1 MKSRKKR
8 TFKTTLS
15 LALLSCFGF
24 APSADATDVDVV
36 SMVNS
41 ISGILGGNYSMNTS
55 GSFDGPT
62 GAAWQN
68 PTTAPITNPGI
79 PGATPS
85 YGVSGALNNPSNAS
99 NQLYG
104 SGGLLNGLIGDLPS
118 SLTGNPNTDQLGIYS
133 LSAANSLEQILQ
145 GNAAGAYGARTA
157 FGGVSAANNIL
168 SPNTAITNNYF
179 NISNQG
185 PGNTASVKGAL
196 TASQIGTAYTTNQVN
211 ALAGGVYTNI
221 TQLTDAINTLSY
233 NTDTQGSFTTYSGDL
248 NTALGT
254 ISSVGGQFVSASSGL
269 STALSGLSSV
279 LGLSGAF
286 GTTDKF
292 LFQDSVAGDGTGT
305 TYKVASG
312 ALNTLSAINQINSD
326 IAGGGIALS
335 ATKINPNYVTL
346 MTTLQSTPGGS
357 SQTFVQDLQIIA
369 DSVLNTPLQDV
380 SNSNAASTSTAAAN
394 LNAVL
399 TALSNLSGS
408 QTAANLQTA
417 LQGLVNPN
425 TNYTSGAQKI
435 NNNAPMG
442 SGYQAIYN
450 AYTAVAA
457 GLGKLQTVF
466 GTSNLGD
473 TLIKALEV
481 NNLLSTASSGLAS
494 GASLTG
500 AFTAATTFTD
510 SSISA
515 TGLGQLFNAFGNGS
529 SSSYASLTT
538 LLDKLAGYLNTNGV
552 DTTASST
559 SDNVKAGNG
568 TSQPVSGTTVYPI
581 TGPAANN
588 TNTSWITTRISN
600 QSSYNS
606 AYNTALGQLLG
617 YAMSYN
623 TNSTALGKMLS
634 SSSLLGNILTQGINN
649 AAANV
654 MFNSGAQNDANG
666 QADAANNQ
674 AQQLNNIQAIFH
686 SEDLLNSYVGAIT
699 RNYSNSPIS
708 VQQAQAS
715 ALNYLYNAL
724 NAGVNQDGLIAQT
737 KAAIASAL
745 NNNFVASNLPVGAL
759 KIINAMGPS
768 MFEPSATK
776 AQIAGG
782 LNDLNN
788 ALGNFTLTASASAL
802 SSLTAGQLPTVFANI
817 SDAQTLAKSVV
828 LIDQLTAG
836 TSFNLANVLTSIIGT
851 SGRNAQTVDAAVG
864 TSLNT
869 LPAGAKSS
877 VITLLG
883 VLTGARASVV
893 TDSTKFAGSPIGR
906 LIHALN
912 TGVGGK
918 TVAFENSA
926 TSASTVEALI
936 KTAKSIQ
943 SDMTT
948 VIQGLNVSALTNPS
962 QANAVLGYLRQLPTL
977 AKEIGAATGVSA
989 RQNFLDG
996 KLTVADISSQ
1006 IQALKAQIANYENMG
1021 TNTTGKAGL
1030 NIGLSSLLGSSIS
1043 SVQNL
1048 GFADAAVN
1056 TLNSQLSNAL
1066 PLLVGG
1072 NSSSFNISTVQGLV
1086 ADLNKAVGTLYSGTN
1101 ANNLFNNGVVQ
1112 TISNMNNSTV
1122 TVNPNTFG
1130 LGGGGT
1136 GLALNTNGTHELT
1149 NLANLNTINSLL
1161 SGGILTSNAISTS
1174 YNGAFGTQSGSN
1186 NGFAGAIATTTNASY
1201 GSSPAT
1207 AYKALTNPSYYNSGT
1222 TLVSVIN
1229 ALLPI
1234 GQQLSSGAIDASTA
1248 SSEATKALASLISGG
1263 STNAGYVWAAY
1274 QGVMGIS
1281 SSATSPVAGLNNL
1294 LSTKQ
1299 DLSTASGIA
1308 QVIQDANSLITANH
1322 DLISVVGGL
1331 SGSNVLTVGGAN
1343 TINSATNLSNAIAA
1357 ATALGNLLAQI
1368 NPADLTNPVTGKS
1381 TAVTSAT
1388 TVINAINSYNHNV
1401 QLLNNLTDGNGA
1413 KIAGDVIAYLQGNTS
1428 YNSLTGNSVGTTAIN
1443 NLQNLLNRYEY
1454 LQGLQSQ
1461 VQAAIANNPYALI
1474 MQQNQVLKSDGYQEA
1489 AKALV
1494 STTGA
1499 DANTGLF
1506 NVATSSTISPGTS
1519 TTFDLNNTAFTNLS
1533 TTVSNDIAN
1542 AQAWNSYLTNL
1553 NSTSNSILSAPTFG
1567 GGTQAAADLNNIAS
1581 SIYNLAGY
1589 FTPAAVSDNKVV
1601 TTALTSSINGALGA
1615 YNAINTAL
1623 GALTTSSAAH
1633 LNLSGNL
1640 QLSNITTTGTGSGFN
1655 TTAATGATA
1664 ITNLTFLNVAQS
1676 IVDVAGMLT
1685 PVSGQT
1691 NGLTNNQAGI
1701 TAVTAV
1707 MGTAM
1712 ATGSSAT
1719 IQGTA
1724 GGLVTIFHQT
1734 TGSNIYDMN
1743 GALPSGMGSGN
1754 ADGLT
1759 SMNQTAVNVV
1769 GGLVKALEGSSTLAQ
1784 YLASPSTFA
1793 TAVGTT
1799 PALLTDLT
1807 SLITPVLG
1815 KDNAEKLTSGTI
1827 AQQFLE
1833 NLNQFVGQ
1841 GGALQSLNATFKQG
1855 VRVGVPN
1862 FNSPNFTASVDQMLK
1877 NALAWNTNYDNA
1889 LRAVKDGGQLGGS
1902 SGSGA
1907 ISSDTVYNAIN
1918 SIVQNANALFNSQT
1932 ASGASNSGAL
1942 ATATQALVQYGL
1954 DNGLSSASPNISP
1967 IPTSAAGAG
1976 TSLAGLMAFYL
1987 ASDMGLITS
1996 SGTISNPSF
2005 NNIATLMSAATP
2017 AQLAQ
2022 AAAQVLANSSGDF
2035 TSAMQ
2040 QTLLNTTLG
2049 NMLNQAQTYS
2059 QAATGQTGKSG
2070 LSGLLNSKTTIQD
2083 VLQTAIANAA
2093 SMHNLNG
2100 VLNPASGVAVSKGQL
2115 STTSINTINKL
2126 LGAMTT
2132 ANGNLPTINPNTP
2145 VGAEAKMLLG
2155 MLAAN
2160 NAASS
2165 ALTSLAAVGGA
2176 TSDTAQ
2182 TYFQNVTTLIDDQA
2196 TLLAKQS
2203 STVVQLLE
2211 GMTQA
2216 VANSTST
2223 DQQAQSAF
2231 GALKAVYTQIASP
2244 TINYTSAMNNLIG
2257 VIHQLENLQQ
2267 SLVNQ
2272 LAANQGQPG
2281 VNTASVDGLGTL
2293 VAKVQAEQK
2302 GFSDPNSLTPQQVE
2316 AAASLLGKIQ
2326 SALIYAKAAQL
2337 KMSQMLANRGI
2348 TYAASHMPM
2357 QTMNSNGNMYGIDV
2371 QFGYKQFFG
2380 KKKRWG
2386 VRYYANFS
2394 YQHGTFMTSDASE
2407 LDNFVYGAGVD
2418 ALYNFYESKDGK
2430 YTSGL
2435 FAGLMLEGSSWAVK
2449 GQSYYQAMMNA
2460 FNATGG
2466 HATMNTSYFQIPIN
2480 IGFRTN
2486 VNKHNGFEI
2495 GLRIPLATN
2504 YYFKGVSAAGQ
2515 KLDIAY
2521 KRNVSVFFNYVYN
2534 F

>member
-62 GAAWQN
+62 GATWQN
-68 PTTAPITNPGI
+68 STTAPITNPGI
-79 PGATPS
+79 PGTAPS
-85 YGVSGALNNPSNAS
+85 YGVSGALNNPSNTS

-185 PGNTASVKGAL
+185 PGNMASVKGAL
-196 TASQIGTAYTTNQVN
+196 TTSQIGTAYTTNQVN

-425 TNYTSGAQKI
+425 TNYNTGSEKI

-581 TGPAANN
+581 TGPDAKN

-600 QSSYNS
+600 QATYNT
-606 AYNTALGQLLG
+606 AYNNALGQLLG

-654 MFNSGAQNDANG
+654 MFNGGATNVANT
-666 QADAANNQ
+666 ADDINNQ

-768 MFEPSATK
+768 MLEPSATK
-776 AQIAGG
+776 AQIADG

-788 ALGNFTLTASASAL
+788 ALSNFTLTADASAL
-802 SSLTAGQLPTVFANI
+802 SSLTAGQLPTVFEHI

-851 SGRNAQTVDAAVG
+851 ANSGSGMAKPIDSVVG
-864 TSLNT
+864 TSLNS
-869 LPAGAKSS
+869 LPVEAKNS

-883 VLTGARASVV
+883 ALTGAQTSVA
-893 TDSTKFAGSPIGR
+893 TDAAKFAGSPIGR
-906 LIHALN
+906 LIGALN
-912 TGVGGK
+912 TGVGGQ
-918 TVAFENSA
+918 TVKFENAA
-926 TSASTVEALI
+926 TTIDAVGALI
-936 KTAKSIQ
+936 KTAESIQ
-943 SDMTT
+943 SDTT
-948 VIQGLNVSALTNPS
+948 VVSQGLNISAFTNPS
-962 QANAVLGYLRQLPTL
+962 QADAVLSYLKQLPTL

-996 KLTVADISSQ
+996 KLTVADISNQ
-1006 IQALKAQIANYENMG
+1006 IQALKAQIASYENMD
-1021 TNTTGKAGL
+1021 TNNTGKAGL

-1056 TLNSQLSNAL
+1056 TLHSQLSNAL

-1101 ANNLFNNGVVQ
+1101 ANNLFNNGVIQ
-1112 TISNMNNSTV
+1112 TISNMNNNTV

-1136 GLALNTNGTHELT
+1136 GLTLNTHGTNELT

-1174 YNGAFGTQSGSN
+1174 YNGAFGTQSGNN
-1186 NGFAGAIATTTNASY
+1186 NGFAGAIATTTNTSY
-1201 GSSPAT
+1201 GSTAVT
-1207 AYKALTNPSYYNSGT
+1207 AYSALTNSSYYNSGT

-1248 SSEATKALASLISGG
+1248 SSEAKTALASLISGG
-1263 STNAGYVWAAY
+1263 ATNAEYVWAAY
-1274 QGVMGIS
+1274 QGVMGIAGS
-1281 SSATSPVAGLNNL
+1281 GTSPVAGLNNL

-1322 DLISVVGGL
+1322 NLIGVVGGL

-1343 TINSATNLSNAIAA
+1343 AINSATNLSNAIAA

-1413 KIAGDVIAYLQGNTS
+1413 KIAGDVIAYLQGDTS
-1428 YNSLTGNSVGTTAIN
+1428 YNSLTGKSVGTAVIN

-1494 STTGA
+1494 STTGH

-1506 NVATSSTISPGTS
+1506 NVAISSAISPGTS

-1623 GALTTSSAAH
+1623 GALTTTSAAN

-1640 QLSNITTTGTGSGFN
+1640 QLSNITTAGAGSGFN
-1655 TTAATGATA
+1655 TTAATGATDMA
-1664 ITNLTFLNVAQS
+1664 NLTFLDVAQS

-1701 TAVTAV
+1701 TAVTTV
-1707 MGTAM
+1707 MGTAT
-1712 ATGSSAT
+1712 AAGSSAT

-1734 TGSNIYDMN
+1734 TGSIYDMN

-1754 ADGLT
+1754 ADDLT
-1759 SMNQTAVNVV
+1759 SMSQTAVNVV

-1793 TAVGTT
+1793 AAVTSSGG
-1799 PALLTDLT
+1799 ALLTDLT
-1807 SLITPVLG
+1807 NLITPVLG
-1815 KDNAEKLTSGTI
+1815 KDNAEKLTTGAV

-1862 FNSPNFTASVDQMLK
+1862 FNSPDFTASVNQMLK

-1889 LRAVKDGGQLGGS
+1889 LRAVKGGGELGGS

-1907 ISSDTVYNAIN
+1907 ISSDAVYNAIN

-2040 QTLLNTTLG
+2040 QTLVNTTLG

-2126 LGAMTT
+2126 LGA
-2132 ANGNLPTINPNTP
+2132 
-2145 VGAEAKMLLG
+2145 
-2155 MLAAN
+2155 
-2160 NAASS
+2160 
-2165 ALTSLAAVGGA
+2165 
-2176 TSDTAQ
+2176 
-2182 TYFQNVTTLIDDQA
+2182 
-2196 TLLAKQS
+2196 
-2203 STVVQLLE
+2203 
-2211 GMTQA
+2211 
-2216 VANSTST
+2216 
-2223 DQQAQSAF
+2223 
-2231 GALKAVYTQIASP
+2231 
-2244 TINYTSAMNNLIG
+2244 
-2257 VIHQLENLQQ
+2257 
-2267 SLVNQ
+2267 
-2272 LAANQGQPG
+2272 
-2281 VNTASVDGLGTL
+2281 
-2293 VAKVQAEQK
+2293 
-2302 GFSDPNSLTPQQVE
+2302 
-2316 AAASLLGKIQ
+2316 
-2326 SALIYAKAAQL
+2326 
-2337 KMSQMLANRGI
+2337 
-2348 TYAASHMPM
+2348 
-2357 QTMNSNGNMYGIDV
+2357 
-2371 QFGYKQFFG
+2371 
-2380 KKKRWG
+2380 
-2386 VRYYANFS
+2386 
-2394 YQHGTFMTSDASE
+2394 
-2407 LDNFVYGAGVD
+2407 
-2418 ALYNFYESKDGK
+2418 
-2430 YTSGL
+2430 
-2435 FAGLMLEGSSWAVK
+2435 
-2449 GQSYYQAMMNA
+2449 
-2460 FNATGG
+2460 
-2466 HATMNTSYFQIPIN
+2466 
-2480 IGFRTN
+2480 
-2486 VNKHNGFEI
+2486 
-2495 GLRIPLATN
+2495 
-2504 YYFKGVSAAGQ
+2504 
-2515 KLDIAY
+2515 
-2521 KRNVSVFFNYVYN
+2521 
-2534 F
+2534 